1 MPDLLPVYRAPRID
15 GYAGMQTLPPI
26 LWTATSDSTSAL
38 QVEDGL
44 LHFTWR
50 QRTATGPS
58 GEPEVDVMFVPGAE
72 QVTFRAVSQLPVLA
86 AVK

>member
-1 MPDLLPVYRAPRID
+1 MICCPFTRHLGQMTMHRCRHWA
-15 GYAGMQTLPPI
+15 PI
-26 LWTATSDSTSAL
+26 LLSATSDRTPTL

-50 QRTATGPS
+50 HRTATGPS

-72 QVTFRAVSQLPVLA
+72 QVTFRAVSGELLCSPV
-86 AVK
+86 